1 MFTAACDDWRL
12 LDDTCCMPDG
22 ADFSELPGPDLVTSP
37 CEGVGC
43 STWSWAFGDR
53 FSMLQ

>member
-43 STWSWAFGDR
+43 STWS
-53 FSMLQ
+53 